1 MTSVSGDTFTV
12 FDVFE
17 SVTVMLFAVT
27 EEISVSCTG
36 GGVAFFFALANDG
49 AARPHI
55 NRAQIRNRSV
65 VFIESLFLS
74 SVCYFLYIGT
84 SGRVGGWISSSF
96 SSSSSATF
104 TGCPAGL

>member
-36 GGVAFFFALANDG
+36 GGVAFFFAFANDG
-49 AARPHI
+49 AATPHGVPLPLVQVVE
-55 NRAQIRNRSV
+55 AVAIRILGEQV
-65 VFIESLFLS
+65 SLLHLQAKLLEPF
-74 SVCYFLYIGT
+74 VRHR
-84 SGRVGGWISSSF
+84 RVHLGG
-96 SSSSSATF
+96 
-104 TGCPAGL
+104 L